1 MHTHAHTYTHIHT
14 HIHTHARTR
23 WHVHING
30 IPNTNIISHYVSGLQ
45 EHHFIFNKKEELVS
59 FCVVVDTLYVL
70 TVNCNTCIL
79 EGSLKPPERYLKI
92 TEKGEQ
98 CQSTCLKEPFIVFNP
113 TK

>member
-1 MHTHAHTYTHIHT
+1 MHTCIHTYTCTHTHAHTNTI
-14 HIHTHARTR
+14 A
-23 WHVHING
+23 
-30 IPNTNIISHYVSGLQ
+30 NTNIISHYVFGQQ

-70 TVNCNTCIL
+70 TVNCNMCIL

-98 CQSTCLKEPFIVFNP
+98 CQLTHS
-113 TK
+113 